1 MVMASSHAKEIS
13 EVIRRMRRKEALEKY
28 WDKIAIKEDG
38 YVMART
44 MEIEYVRIGR
54 MKENTNEEKG
64 VKATQGPTLLSRC
77 SNREPRK

>member
-13 EVIRRMRRKEALEKY
+13 EVLRRMRRKEALEKY

-64 VKATQGPTLLSRC
+64 EE
-77 SNREPRK
+77 SNIQAVSEF

>member
-28 WDKIAIKEDG
+28 WDKIAIKEDV

-64 VKATQGPTLLSRC
+64 EE
-77 SNREPRK
+77 SNIQAVSEF

>member
-38 YVMART
+38 YDNGQNYGNRV
-44 MEIEYVRIGR
+44 
-54 MKENTNEEKG
+54 
-64 VKATQGPTLLSRC
+64 C
-77 SNREPRK
+77 SNWKNEGEYE

>member
-28 WDKIAIKEDG
+28 CDKIAIKEDG

-64 VKATQGPTLLSRC
+64 EE
-77 SNREPRK
+77 SNIQAVSEF

>member
-1 MVMASSHAKEIS
+1 
-13 EVIRRMRRKEALEKY
+13 MRDNSVVFAQMRGTECLG
-28 WDKIAIKEDG
+28 IPCLIKEDG

-64 VKATQGPTLLSRC
+64 EE
-77 SNREPRK
+77 SNIQAVSEF

>member
-44 MEIEYVRIGR
+44 MEIEYRI
-54 MKENTNEEKG
+54 
-64 VKATQGPTLLSRC
+64 C
-77 SNREPRK
+77 PRGIL